1 MKLKKINIKV
11 KTKFWLKTSLI
22 TTTLFTLS
30 SCINLDVGN
39 IKNEIEEKQNVLSKE
54 LKENRKE
61 TEKVYNEYYEWW
73 RQYQDPN
80 LNKLITLTLQ
90 NNKDYKVAAL
100 NANKVFY
107 NAKIIGSD
115 LLPSFNST
123 LGSSVSKNLDSGI
136 SNINHSASL
145 NVSYTLD
152 LWNKIKES
160 KNGAEWSYNASIYD
174 LEATK
179 STLINAI
186 TNYYYQL
193 SYLNEVIKTN
203 KKNINHYQQIY
214 NIQKNKFKLG
224 VIEKVEIEQAKSQL
238 INTKQQLN
246 NNELAKKQIEN
257 NLKKLMNLTPKE
269 NLYSLIK
276 IKEFNQIKT
285 IEPNLNLPLKIIANR
300 ADVKSKEANLK
311 AKLHEV
317 NADLKGLYPTITLG
331 ASLSIQDKKIDNV
344 LSMPFTGGNISI
356 NLPFLN
362 YHKMKWNI
370 KSSEEDYNI
379 ALLNLEKSLNNAL
392 NELDLNYFNYQNAIT
407 NQKLQSKKLEQ
418 EKSISKY
425 YKIRYESGIS
435 EFKDYL
441 NALNSEQNSKL
452 NLLNSKLNT
461 INQINAIYASIN

>member
-1 MKLKKINIKV
+1 MK
-11 KTKFWLKTSLI
+11 
-22 TTTLFTLS
+22 
-30 SCINLDVGN
+30 
-39 IKNEIEEKQNVLSKE
+39 
-54 LKENRKE
+54 
-61 TEKVYNEYYEWW
+61 
-73 RQYQDPN
+73 
-80 LNKLITLTLQ
+80 
-90 NNKDYKVAAL
+90 NNKDYKIVAL

-107 NAKIIGSD
+107 NTKIIGSD

-152 LWNKIKES
+152 LWNKMKES
-160 KNGAEWSYNASIYD
+160 KNSAEWNYNASIYD
-174 LEATK
+174 LDATK
-179 STLINAI
+179 STLINAT

-193 SYLNEVIKTN
+193 SYLNEVIKIN

-224 VIEKVEIEQAKSQL
+224 VIEKVEIEQAETQL
-238 INTKQQLN
+238 INAKQQLN
-246 NNELAKKQIEN
+246 SNELTRKQIES
-257 NLKKLMNLTPKE
+257 NLKKLINLDPKE
-269 NLYSLIK
+269 NLYGLVT
-276 IKEFNQIKT
+276 IKEFNQIKN
-285 IEPNLNLPLKIIANR
+285 IEPNLNLPLKVITNR

-317 NADLKGLYPTITLG
+317 NADLKSLYPTITLG
-331 ASLSIQDKKIDNV
+331 ASISGQDRKIDNV
-344 LSMPFTGGNISI
+344 LSVPFSGGNISI

-362 YHKMKWNI
+362 YHKMKWSI

-392 NELDLNYFNYQNAIT
+392 NELDFNYFNYQNAIT

-418 EKSISKY
+418 ERSISKY
-425 YKIRYESGIS
+425 YKVRYESGIS

-441 NALNSEQNSKL
+441 NALSSEQNSKL
-452 NLLNSKLNT
+452 SLLNSKLNT